1 MTQHHGETERRAQ
14 GFEARLEVLYERVVA
29 NPIPYVSG
37 VVGLLLVGLVAA
49 LVSEWRDQSQQTA
62 QLALEQVEWRYLEGM
77 GGTRGDLYVVEPANE
92 DQAREA
98 RERALA
104 GYEQV
109 IAEHG
114 GVTREAAQMRAAEI
128 EIDMGRLVAAQE
140 RLQIAADDMA
150 GDSVLRAAALRLR
163 GYVLEELGRLE
174 EAAAAYEEAGGVESY
189 PAREA
194 LWLAAGDTYLRAGDL
209 EGAAAAYREI
219 LGIAPAFAEREG
231 LVERLAGL
239 EALSEDGAPAE
250 SPGG

>member
-14 GFEARLEVLYERVVA
+14 GFEARLEVLYERVVS

-92 DQAREA
+92 EQAREA

-174 EAAAAYEEAGGVESY
+174 EAAAAYEEAGAVESY

-239 EALSEDGAPAE
+239 EALSEDGTSEE